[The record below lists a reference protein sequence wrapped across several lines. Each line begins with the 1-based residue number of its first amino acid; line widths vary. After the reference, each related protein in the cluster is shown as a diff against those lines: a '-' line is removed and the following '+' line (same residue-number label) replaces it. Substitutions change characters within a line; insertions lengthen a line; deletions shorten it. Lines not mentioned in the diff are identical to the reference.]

1 MLAPACLRTGRQPAD
16 LLFLD
21 DVADATTFD
30 PDFVGPR
37 HRLRES
43 LLLRLLLS
51 ARPGH
56 ELLNVGAGQG
66 TFTQLLEARGFE
78 VTSVDPSPAAV
89 DLLRE
94 RARGAVLAAAAESL
108 PFGDASFDG
117 AVLGEVLEHVED
129 DLAGLR
135 EVARVVRP
143 AGVVAI
149 SVPANPDWF
158 GPSDEWA
165 GHHRRYTRAALAELC
180 SGAGLDV
187 ERLSPW
193 GFPVSSFYHRR
204 VYEPR
209 LSASGPA
216 APTRSQRPAIAAL
229 GAALQIDRLFVGV
242 ERGALGYLA
251 LARRPQKPGR

>member
-1 MLAPACLRTGRQPAD
+1 VHEQAR
-16 LLFLD
+16 FE
-21 DVADATTFD
+21 

-43 LLLRLLLS
+43 LLLRVLLS
-51 ARPGH
+51 ADPGPAV
-56 ELLNVGAGQG
+56 LNVGAGQG
-66 TFTQLLEARGFE
+66 TFSRLLEERGFD
-78 VTSVDPSPAAV
+78 VTSVDPSPQAV
-89 DLLRE
+89 ELLG
-94 RARGAVLAAAAESL
+94 ARVHGPVLAASIESL
-108 PFGDASFDG
+108 PFESGSFDA

-143 AGVVAI
+143 DGPVAI

-180 SGAGLDV
+180 AGAGLRV
-187 ERLSPW
+187 EDIRPW

-204 VYEPR
+204 IYEPR
-209 LSASGPA
+209 LSAQGPA
-216 APTRSQRPAIAAL
+216 APRWCLRPAVAAL
-229 GAALQIDRLFVGV
+229 GAILQVDRAFVGV
-242 ERGALGYLA
+242 ERGALGYLVLSRA
-251 LARRPQKPGR
+251 PAHRSVDTARDERSLT

>member
-1 MLAPACLRTGRQPAD
+1 MLAGAYDRSPTEPAGLLTFNGVRTDG
-16 LLFLD
+16 
-21 DVADATTFD
+21 TFD

-51 ARPGH
+51 GRPGP

-66 TFTQLLEARGFE
+66 TFSRLLEARGFQ
-78 VTSVDPSPAAV
+78 VTSVDPSAAAV
-89 DLLRE
+89 ELLR
-94 RARGAVLAAAAESL
+94 ARVRGPVLAAAAEAL
-108 PFGDASFDG
+108 PFADASFDG

-143 AGVVAI
+143 GGVVAI

-165 GHHRRYTRAALAELC
+165 GHHRRYTRAALLDLC
-180 SGAGLDV
+180 AGARLAA
-187 ERLSPW
+187 ERLRPW

-204 VYEPR
+204 IYEPR
-209 LSASGPA
+209 LAAQGPA
-216 APTRSQRPAIAAL
+216 TPTRAQRPAVAVL
-229 GAALQIDRLFVGV
+229 GAALQVDRLFVGV
-242 ERGALGYLA
+242 ERGALGYLL
-251 LARRPQKPGR
+251 LARRPA